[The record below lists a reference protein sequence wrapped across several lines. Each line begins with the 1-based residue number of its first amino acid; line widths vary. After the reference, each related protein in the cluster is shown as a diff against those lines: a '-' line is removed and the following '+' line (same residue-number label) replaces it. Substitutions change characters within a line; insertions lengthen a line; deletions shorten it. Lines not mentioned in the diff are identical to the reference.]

1 MEQLN
6 ETLVRTFKI
15 SRSFDAPADRIWQ
28 AWTDPAKFEQW
39 WGPVGMP
46 ATLVDPDLREGGRVL
61 YRLDGKM
68 GTMWG
73 LFRYTKID
81 RPNVIEYI
89 SSFSNEQ
96 GEITKAPFAMDFPLE
111 VFNRIMLS
119 EENGKTV
126 LTLESHPINATTAQ
140 EAVHAQMHESMKQ
153 GFGGTL
159 DQLQNFIQRKHQA

>member
-1 MEQLN
+1 MTAKTDQKEFSI
-6 ETLVRTFKI
+6 TRTFH
-15 SRSFDAPADRIWQ
+15 APREKVWQ
-28 AWTDPAKFEQW
+28 AWADPTQFEKW

-46 ATLVDPDLREGGRVL
+46 ATLIDPDFREGGRML

-73 LFRYTKID
+73 LFRYLKIQ
-81 RPNVIEYI
+81 RPDVIEYI

-96 GEITKAPFAMDFPLE
+96 GEITKAPFPIDFPLE
-111 VFNRIMLS
+111 VFNRITFK
-119 EENGKTV
+119 EANGITT
-126 LTLESHPINATTAQ
+126 LTLESHPINATAEQ

-159 DQLQNFIQRKHQA
+159 DQLEAFLKDQR